1 MNIGIESKYRYRIW
15 IWHFNKQTAKQNKT
29 KQNKTKQNKTKQNK
43 TKQNKTKQNKTKQ
56 NKTKLVVDNRAQSNF
71 MSLAKTSAS

>member
-1 MNIGIESKYRYRIW
+1 MKY
-15 IWHFNKQTAKQNKT
+15 NKIKQNE
-29 KQNKTKQNKTKQNK
+29 